1 MKIIVGVDGSESS
14 ARALAWCATNSK
26 ALGAEVVAAFAV
38 DLPIYAASGFGFAPI
53 PVPLPEVSE
62 SERERLHETITNEWC
77 APLAKAG
84 VTVRSAVIDGSP
96 PVALMAIAEKEN
108 ADLVVVG
115 RRGHGG
121 FAELLLGSTAH
132 HLSHHL
138 DRPLVIVP

>member
-1 MKIIVGVDGSESS
+1 MRIIVGVDGSEASS
-14 ARALAWCATNSK
+14 RALAWCATNAK

-38 DLPIYAASGFGFAPI
+38 DLPIYAATGFGFAPI
-53 PVPLPEVSE
+53 PAPLPELSE
-62 SERERLHETITNEWC
+62 SERERLHKRITDEWC
-77 APLAKAG
+77 ASLKKAG
-84 VTVRSAVIDGSP
+84 VQFRTAVIDGSP
-96 PVALMAIAEKEN
+96 AMAIMALADKEH